1 MKIDTIKIE
10 QIPALIW
17 GNHSDQAILAVHG
30 SHSHKKDAS
39 IELLAEKAAQ
49 RGIQVISFDL
59 PAHGERIGTEPPCK
73 VQYSV
78 KDLRKV
84 MDYSKQRWSKIS
96 LFAYSLG
103 AYFSLLEYANEQL
116 RQALF
121 LSPVVDMQ
129 RMITNMMTWFE
140 VTEEQLQKLGEI
152 PTPMGETLYWDYYC
166 YVKEHPIEHWNC
178 DTAILYGENDTLCE
192 RDTIVSFT
200 ERFSSRLEVVPDA
213 EHFFHTPEQL
223 AAYSAWLEK
232 NLR

>member
-1 MKIDTIKIE
+1 MIIESVLIE

-17 GNHSDQAILAVHG
+17 GSTSNKVILAVHG
-30 SHSHKKDAS
+30 SHSHKKDIS
-39 IELLAEKAAQ
+39 IELLAEKATQ
-49 RGIQVISFDL
+49 RGFQVISFDL
-59 PAHGERIGTEPPCK
+59 PAHGDRIGTEPPCK
-73 VQYSV
+73 VQNSV

-84 MDYSKQRWSKIS
+84 MDYAKQRWSKIS
-96 LFAYSLG
+96 LFACSLG
-103 AYFSLLEYANEQL
+103 AYFSLLEYANEPL
-116 RQALF
+116 HQALF

-129 RMITNMMTWFE
+129 RMIANMMTWFE

-178 DTAILYGENDTLCE
+178 DTAILYGENDNLCE
-192 RDTIVSFT
+192 RDTIDSFA
-200 ERFSSRLEVVPDA
+200 EHFSCQLEVVSGA

-223 AAYSAWLEK
+223 ASYSAWLEK